1 MIFDISIF
9 VILIIA
15 AVDAVSDVVNRQA
28 EVHLAEALEQSLM
41 SGSSSQ
47 GVILNEKEA
56 EQISLDQAFIRH
68 RFQEELFNLQ
78 YKKDGNDNSISSSP
92 GGPTTSTNAN
102 KKKKSK
108 IRLMTRKQI
117 AEMIQL
123 LSSKKKNE
131 NDYYYYIKKYKLTET
146 EPPYLVKPGKNDSAV
161 QRLVIAVEDMFDK
174 VLR

>member
-56 EQISLDQAFIRH
+56 EQISLDQAFIRN
-68 RFQEELFNLQ
+68 RFQEELFDLQ

-131 NDYYYYIKKYKLTET
+131 NDYYYYIKKYKLTQ
-146 EPPYLVKPGKNDSAV
+146 GS
-161 QRLVIAVEDMFDK
+161 RC
-174 VLR
+174 